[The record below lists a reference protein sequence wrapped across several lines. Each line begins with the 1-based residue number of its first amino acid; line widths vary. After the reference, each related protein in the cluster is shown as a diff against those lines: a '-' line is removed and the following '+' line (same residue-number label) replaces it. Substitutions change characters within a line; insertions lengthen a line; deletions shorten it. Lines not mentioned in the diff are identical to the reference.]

1 MGIWADTHFY
11 WTHRLLHTPW
21 LYKRVHKEHHESF
34 NPDPFSGLSMHW
46 AESFIYFSASILISP
61 IVPLWVF
68 RLLSL
73 GQLGSVNHYVHHA
86 KFNWNYGS
94 SPMWDHLLGTNYT
107 GSDSGSARADRARQ
121 QATLVGC

>member
-1 MGIWADTHFY
+1 MNVNKKIKTPRPPCDNTPGVHMGRYSLLLDSQAATHSLALQEVGSWQGNKVY
-11 WTHRLLHTPW
+11 LLPEYSCC
-21 LYKRVHKEHHESF
+21 LRRVHKEHHESF

-73 GQLGSVNHYVHHA
+73 GQLVST
-86 KFNWNYGS
+86 WQ
-94 SPMWDHLLGTNYT
+94 SPPSNI
-107 GSDSGSARADRARQ
+107 
-121 QATLVGC
+121 